1 MKTKIFMILVVIE
14 LFIAFYGISA
24 IVIVDYV
31 ISKEELRI
39 NKEWKESQN
48 VHTVYENCL
57 PE

>member
-1 MKTKIFMILVVIE
+1 MIRIE

-24 IVIVDYV
+24 IVIADYV

-48 VHTVYENCL
+48 VHTVYKNCL